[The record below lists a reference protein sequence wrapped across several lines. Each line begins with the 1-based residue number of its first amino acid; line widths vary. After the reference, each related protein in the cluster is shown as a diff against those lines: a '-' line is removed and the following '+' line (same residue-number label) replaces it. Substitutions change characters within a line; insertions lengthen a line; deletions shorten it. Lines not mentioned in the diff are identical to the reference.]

1 MSVNG
6 SALAFKIIAP
16 NCVHNS
22 LEWAGVDPGRFSR
35 LTNFANSTS
44 VKPKPSYYAE
54 NLAAAGLR
62 GADVLMVGNNTVEDL
77 GIRSLG
83 ADAFLVTDHL
93 LDPTDGFDLAS
104 VKHGTIEEFAA
115 WAEALPA
122 CTSPA
127 TGVDAGLVD
136 AAACERVLAENLAAG
151 ASVDA
156 PGAGF
161 TINGIEG

>member
-1 MSVNG
+1 M
-6 SALAFKIIAP
+6 A
-16 NCVHNS
+16 
-22 LEWAGVDPGRFSR
+22 
-35 LTNFANSTS
+35 
-44 VKPKPSYYAE
+44 
-54 NLAAAGLR
+54 
-62 GADVLMVGNNTVEDL
+62 EDL
-77 GIRSLG
+77 
-83 ADAFLVTDHL
+83 TDHL
-93 LDPTDGFDLAS
+93 LDPTDGFDLGGA
-104 VKHGTIEEFAA
+104 KHGTIEEFAA

>member
-1 MSVNG
+1 M
-6 SALAFKIIAP
+6 
-16 NCVHNS
+16 
-22 LEWAGVDPGRFSR
+22 ED
-35 LTNFANSTS
+35 
-44 VKPKPSYYAE
+44 
-54 NLAAAGLR
+54 LAAC
-62 GADVLMVGNNTVEDL
+62 
-77 GIRSLG
+77 SLG
-83 ADAFLVTDHL
+83 VDAFLVTDHL

-104 VKHGTIEEFAA
+104 VKHGSMEEFAA

-122 CTSPA
+122 CASPA
-127 TGVDAGLVD
+127 TGIEAGLVD